1 MTMANRKKKTATAN
15 AGTKSRERLVIHQ
28 IVVKAPQR
36 KVYDVGNWRTAL
48 SSADNGRTKQLYDLL
63 DDIMIDGVLSDAVQ
77 KRIDAVTN
85 SELTFQNAD
94 GEEVEEIA
102 LLMDTTAWEELL
114 TEIMKKKIY
123 GRSGVEMTFND
134 GFNVEPIPAKHIN
147 LKNRTILRQD
157 TDETGIPYEGDSQ
170 LLVLGKD
177 RDFGLLLKAAPY
189 AIYKRGGFGDWSQW
203 IELFGMPQRI
213 GKYNTYDPE
222 SRKLLEEAFEKAGSA
237 PYVVIPKE
245 ADVETKD
252 GGTGSGASYNEFRQ
266 ANNEEMLITIL
277 GQTMTTVQGEKGA
290 RSLGEVHK
298 EVEEGKNKSDL
309 RYVQRVLNQKVLPM
323 LEARGYPVTGG
334 KFVFPKAAEQ
344 LSVAEVVQLS
354 DIMDIPQSYLHEKYS
369 IPVPKDGEPVAK
381 RASSQAA
388 QFDIGED
395 PEEDTVSNADRNFL
409 MRLWDFF
416 VKAPRDGASGG
427 KARIRLNDDAT
438 LDGRVIA
445 RVAGGDSAY
454 FDAELFQYIADD
466 LLDAVQ
472 KAFKRT
478 VNHADVRFAYGL
490 QDDAFIT
497 ALEQNLFHFSAAKT
511 LAEVQE
517 LNRMFRESKN
527 FEEFSKKAAE
537 ICGTFNKTWQKT
549 EYETAVLTAESAS
562 NYHRLMGKTKL
573 FPYWK
578 YVTAGDD
585 KVREEHRKL
594 DGAVLP
600 AKDTRWDKI
609 FPPNGWK
616 CRCRVTPVMRHEVS
630 EEWLAESSRIVD
642 GYLGTSE
649 WRKVEQQHWDS
660 NRGKRAEI
668 FDKDQMYIRK
678 FPDMAA
684 RYMDKIPPAGWGAE
698 PSFKK
703 LTGEKAPEFKEYG
716 GTAESWWNDRKK
728 VMDGKDV
735 LPVTDYRGRNWYME
749 KKDYDIHTTDD
760 KKSRGFRVKYLS
772 CIDEVMADPDEVWLG
787 SEYKDRE
794 NPESRLN
801 NWILIKYYKG
811 VAVACVCKIE
821 KRKMV
826 FKSWYEVRNPK
837 IRKGILVRKRQVSHG
852 RPVHD

>member
-1 MTMANRKKKTATAN
+1 MANRKKKTATAN

-170 LLVLGKD
+170 LLILGKD

-381 RASSQAA
+381 RASPQAA

-395 PEEDTVSNADRNFL
+395 PEEDTISNADRNFL

-416 VKAPRDGASGG
+416 VKAPRDGASIG

-454 FDAELFQYIADD
+454 FDAELFQYISSD

-616 CRCRVTPVMRHEVS
+616 CRCRVTPVMRHEVT

-668 FDKDQMYIRK
+668 FDKNQMYIRK

-703 LTGEKAPEFKEYG
+703 LTGEKAPELKEYE

-735 LPVTDYRGRNWYME
+735 LPVTDYRGRIWYME

>member
-1 MTMANRKKKTATAN
+1 MANRKKKTATAN

-170 LLVLGKD
+170 LLILGKD

-277 GQTMTTVQGEKGA
+277 GQTMTTMQGEKGA

-395 PEEDTVSNADRNFL
+395 PEEDTVRNADRNFL

-416 VKAPRDGASGG
+416 VKAPRDGASIG

-537 ICGTFNKTWQKT
+537 ICGTFNRTWQKT

-616 CRCRVTPVMRHEVS
+616 CRCRVTPVMRHEVT

-703 LTGEKAPEFKEYG
+703 LTGEKAPEFKEYE

>member
-1 MTMANRKKKTATAN
+1 MANRKKKTATAN